1 MIRHTALAS
10 AALARAAAAAALLTA
25 ALTTP
30 AAAET
35 DWAKYKSFKGVRCE
49 DKATIA
55 DIRESIKGLTFD
67 DGGGATFG
75 LASSIRITRSRT
87 LSATDKVLVCL
98 LGFRTVEAGD
108 TLTYNA
114 RHTVWLEPG
123 NNWRTQFMPNY

>member
-1 MIRHTALAS
+1 MIRH
-10 AALARAAAAAALLTA
+10 AALAGAAL
-25 ALTTP
+25 ALLATP

-35 DWAKYKSFKGVRCE
+35 DWARYKSFKGVRCE

-87 LSATDKVLVCL
+87 LSATDTVLVCL
-98 LGFRTVEAGD
+98 LSFRTIEAGD

>member
-1 MIRHTALAS
+1 MIRAS
-10 AALARAAAAAALLTA
+10 ALARAVAAALIAGA
-25 ALTTP
+25 AFATP

-49 DKATIA
+49 DKSTIA
-55 DIRESIKGLTFD
+55 DIRESIKGLRFD

-87 LSATDKVLVCL
+87 LSATDTVLVCL
-98 LGFRTVEAGD
+98 LSFRTIEAGD